1 MGVACMSQAEIAGGA
16 VTLPNEP
23 PSKGHRLREFELL
36 SALDGVVHLSD
47 YRGRANVVLILSDRR
62 SETSELLSDIA
73 ARYSEI
79 KDEEAEV
86 LVLIPMSR
94 PQAAEIKK
102 RLGLPCPV
110 LADEDW
116 RIHRQLGAVDTQ
128 GNDSAA
134 VYVTDRFGEVFGAY
148 RTSGGQSL
156 PRVADILNWLEF
168 INAQCP
174 ECEPPEWPI

>member
-1 MGVACMSQAEIAGGA
+1 MSQAEIAGGA
-16 VTLPNEP
+16 VTPPNEP

-36 SALDGVVHLSD
+36 SAVDGVLHLSD
-47 YRGRANVVLILSDRR
+47 YRGRANLVLILGDHR
-62 SETSELLSDIA
+62 SETSKLLSDTV

-79 KDEEAEV
+79 KNEGAEV
-86 LVLIPMSR
+86 LVIIRMSR
-94 PQAAEIKK
+94 PQAAETKK
-102 RLGLPCPV
+102 QLGLPCPV
-110 LADEDW
+110 LADADG
-116 RIHRQLGAVDTQ
+116 RLHQQMGALDSQ
-128 GNDSAA
+128 GDDSAA

-156 PRVADILNWLEF
+156 PGVADILNWLEF

>member
-1 MGVACMSQAEIAGGA
+1 MSQAEIAGGA
-16 VTLPNEP
+16 VTPQNEP
-23 PSKGHRLREFELL
+23 PSKGHRLQEFELP

-47 YRGRANVVLILSDRR
+47 YRGRANLVLILSDHK
-62 SETSELLSDIA
+62 SETSKLLSHTA

-79 KDEEAEV
+79 KNEEAEV
-86 LVLIPMSR
+86 LVIIRMSR
-94 PQAAEIKK
+94 PQAAETQK
-102 RLGLPCPV
+102 RLRLPCPV
-110 LADEDW
+110 LADDVG
-116 RIHRQLGAVDTQ
+116 RIHQPLGAVDSQ
-128 GNDSAA
+128 GDDSAA

-156 PRVADILNWLEF
+156 PGVADILNWLEF